1 MESFRRPLRIREEAN
16 HGNGLV
22 AGSRSRPRGVRS
34 VLEGHTMKFDA
45 RSNADLEAAVNRGLQ
60 TAELK
65 GWLAGAEA
73 MEKEGVPFHVA
84 ARVMLYPE
92 RRRPA
97 RQKNSPA
104 H

>member
-1 MESFRRPLRIREEAN
+1 MR
-16 HGNGLV
+16 
-22 AGSRSRPRGVRS
+22 
-34 VLEGHTMKFDA
+34 FDA
-45 RSNADLEAAVNRGLQ
+45 RSNPEIEAAVTRALA

-73 MEKEGVPFHVA
+73 MHKEGVPFHVA

-92 RRRPA
+92 QRRSSD
-97 RQKNSPA
+97 RQGGAS

>member
-1 MESFRRPLRIREEAN
+1 M
-16 HGNGLV
+16 
-22 AGSRSRPRGVRS
+22 
-34 VLEGHTMKFDA
+34 MKFDA
-45 RSNADLEAAVNRGLQ
+45 RSDADLEAAVNRGLQ

-92 RRRPA
+92 RRRTPT
-97 RQKNSPA
+97 QKDSPA

>member
-1 MESFRRPLRIREEAN
+1 
-16 HGNGLV
+16 
-22 AGSRSRPRGVRS
+22 
-34 VLEGHTMKFDA
+34 MKFDA

-60 TAELK
+60 TAQMK

-92 RRRPA
+92 RRRPP
-97 RQKNSPA
+97 RQKGSPA

>member
-1 MESFRRPLRIREEAN
+1 
-16 HGNGLV
+16 
-22 AGSRSRPRGVRS
+22 
-34 VLEGHTMKFDA
+34 MKFDA
-45 RSNADLEAAVNRGLQ
+45 RGNADLEAAVNRGLEMAQ
-60 TAELK
+60 AK

-92 RRRPA
+92 RRRAPK
-97 RQKNSPA
+97 QKGHPA

>member
-1 MESFRRPLRIREEAN
+1 
-16 HGNGLV
+16 
-22 AGSRSRPRGVRS
+22 
-34 VLEGHTMKFDA
+34 MKFDA
-45 RSNADLEAAVNRGLQ
+45 RSNADLEAAVNRGLE
-60 TAELK
+60 TAQLK

-92 RRRPA
+92 RRRTPK
-97 RQKNSPA
+97 QKGRAA

>member
-1 MESFRRPLRIREEAN
+1 
-16 HGNGLV
+16 
-22 AGSRSRPRGVRS
+22 
-34 VLEGHTMKFDA
+34 MKFDA
-45 RSNADLEAAVNRGLQ
+45 RTNGNLEAAVNRGLE
-60 TAELK
+60 TAQSR

-92 RRRPA
+92 RRRTPKHRGGA
-97 RQKNSPA
+97 S

>member
-1 MESFRRPLRIREEAN
+1 
-16 HGNGLV
+16 
-22 AGSRSRPRGVRS
+22 
-34 VLEGHTMKFDA
+34 MKFDA
-45 RSNADLEAAVNRGLQ
+45 RSNADLEAAVNRGLE
-60 TAELK
+60 TAQHK

-92 RRRPA
+92 RRRLPK
-97 RQKNSPA
+97 QKGRPA

>member
-1 MESFRRPLRIREEAN
+1 
-16 HGNGLV
+16 
-22 AGSRSRPRGVRS
+22 
-34 VLEGHTMKFDA
+34 MKFDA
-45 RSNADLEAAVNRGLQ
+45 RSDNELEAAVNRGLA
-60 TAELK
+60 TAQLK

-92 RRRPA
+92 RRRAPK
-97 RQKNSPA
+97 QKGRPA

>member
-1 MESFRRPLRIREEAN
+1 
-16 HGNGLV
+16 
-22 AGSRSRPRGVRS
+22 
-34 VLEGHTMKFDA
+34 MKFDA
-45 RSNADLEAAVNRGLQ
+45 RSNADLEAAVNRGLE
-60 TAELK
+60 TAQMK

-92 RRRPA
+92 RRRTPKH
-97 RQKNSPA
+97 RGRPA

>member
-1 MESFRRPLRIREEAN
+1 
-16 HGNGLV
+16 
-22 AGSRSRPRGVRS
+22 
-34 VLEGHTMKFDA
+34 MKFDA
-45 RSNADLEAAVNRGLQ
+45 RSDTDLEAAVNRGLE
-60 TAELK
+60 TAQLK

-92 RRRPA
+92 RRRTPKQ
-97 RQKNSPA
+97 RGRPA

>member
-1 MESFRRPLRIREEAN
+1 
-16 HGNGLV
+16 
-22 AGSRSRPRGVRS
+22 
-34 VLEGHTMKFDA
+34 MKFDA
-45 RSNADLEAAVNRGLQ
+45 RSDNELEAAVNRGLE
-60 TAELK
+60 TAQLK

-92 RRRPA
+92 RRRMPK
-97 RQKNSPA
+97 QKGRPA